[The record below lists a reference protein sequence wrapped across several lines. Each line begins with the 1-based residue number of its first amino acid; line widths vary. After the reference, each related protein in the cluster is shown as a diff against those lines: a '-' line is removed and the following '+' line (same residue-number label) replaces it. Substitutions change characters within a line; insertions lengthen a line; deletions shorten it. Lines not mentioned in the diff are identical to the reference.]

1 MTRTT
6 IDPAEIAHFAK
17 DSGDWWDEHGPFK
30 PLHRLNPVRLSYI
43 RGQLTDDETGL
54 KPLKGMSIL
63 DIGCGGGIVCEPLA
77 RMGATVT
84 GMDADANAITTAK
97 AHAKQS
103 GLSIEYIHG
112 GAEDHKKQY
121 DAVLALEIVEHVAD
135 IDAFVRACAALVK
148 PGGTLIMSTLNR
160 TPKSFLL
167 GIVAA
172 EYILR
177 WVPQGTHKWNK
188 FVKPSTLSRALRGAG
203 LRVTDVR
210 GLIYNPVK
218 DAFALSPT
226 DIDVNYLVTAEK
238 TR

>member
-1 MTRTT
+1 MTAT

-17 DSGDWWDEHGPFK
+17 DSSAWWDEHGPFR

-43 RGQLTDDETGL
+43 RDRLSDDKSSL
-54 KPLKGMSIL
+54 KPLAGLSVL
-63 DIGCGGGIVCEPLA
+63 DLGCGGGIVCELLA
-77 RMGATVT
+77 RMGANVT
-84 GMDADANAITTAK
+84 GIDADENAIATAK
-97 AHAKQS
+97 EHAQQS
-103 GLSIEYIHG
+103 GLSIDYIAG
-112 GAEDHKKQY
+112 DAGAHKKQY
-121 DAVLALEIVEHVAD
+121 DVVLALEIVEHVTD
-135 IDAFVRACAALVK
+135 IDAFIKICAARVK

-188 FVKPSTLSRALRGAG
+188 FVKPSTLSRALRAAG
-203 LRVTDVR
+203 LNVTDIT

-218 DAFALSPT
+218 DEFALSAT
-226 DIDVNYLVTAEK
+226 DIDVNYLLTAEK
-238 TR
+238 N

>member
-17 DSGDWWDEHGPFK
+17 DSGDWWDERGPFK

-84 GMDADANAITTAK
+84 GMDADANAIATAK

-103 GLSIEYIHG
+103 GLAIEYIHG
-112 GAEDHKKQY
+112 AAEDHKKQY

-135 IDAFVRACAALVK
+135 IDAFVRACAVLVK

-203 LRVTDVR
+203 LRVTDVS